1 MESMIIVKSAVFDR
15 RAAEEVGGYIRGL
28 PEAKMGFATGATTI
42 GLHRELARM
51 HREEGLD
58 FGRIHSFNLDEYAG
72 LSPRHP
78 FSCRYRMEEQ
88 LFSSVNIPRRHIHF
102 LNGEASNPA
111 LECREYEAL
120 INTLGGID
128 YQVVGIGTNGHIAF
142 NEPGTPFHA
151 TAGVVDISG
160 RTLEDKAYMFGG
172 ISGVPTQ
179 GITLGIKN
187 VMHARRIL
195 LLAKGAEK
203 NEIVREALQGPVTPE
218 IPASVL
224 QLHPRLT
231 VILDEEAGRG
241 MG

>member
-1 MESMIIVKSAVFDR
+1 MESVITVTRAEFDR
-15 RAAEEVGGYIRGL
+15 RAAEEVGDFIREL
-28 PEAKMGFATGATTI
+28 PEAKIGFATGATTV

-72 LSPRHP
+72 LSSRHP

-88 LFSSVNIPRRHIHF
+88 LFGIVNIPRRHIHF
-102 LNGEASNPA
+102 LNGEAVDPA
-111 LECREYEAL
+111 RECREYEAL
-120 INTLGGID
+120 IDVLGGID

-172 ISGVPTQ
+172 ISGVPKQ

-195 LLAKGAEK
+195 LLAKGTEK
-203 NEIVREALQGPVTPE
+203 CEIVKEALQGPVTPD
-218 IPASVL
+218 IPASIL

-231 VILDEEAGRG
+231 VIVDEEAGAG
-241 MG
+241 L